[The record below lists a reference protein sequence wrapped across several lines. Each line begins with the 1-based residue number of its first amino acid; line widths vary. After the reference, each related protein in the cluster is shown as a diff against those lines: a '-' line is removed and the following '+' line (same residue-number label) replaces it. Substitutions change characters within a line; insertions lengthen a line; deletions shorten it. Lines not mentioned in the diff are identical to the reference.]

1 MKKLLLILGVCLVAF
16 SSCKKESSL
25 SKESSGSNTEDWTV
39 FTVGAGVPLSVQYD
53 GYDEYD
59 EYFDPSAFVFSLKQS
74 EKGATSISY
83 AFGGGLCLVNN
94 VEALGKIEDFDALS
108 YQREIV
114 LYTGACVVEKCVNYD
129 IYYGDISCTAYTAFI
144 IEDWETNVMLGR
156 YKLIQVKYPNG
167 EIYPEPID

>member
-39 FTVGAGVPLSVQYD
+39 FTVAYD
-53 GYDEYD
+53 APIEV
-59 EYFDPSAFVFSLKQS
+59 YFKDFLFYLKQS
-74 EKGATSISY
+74 SSGTTIVETNGSWGY
-83 AFGGGLCLVNN
+83 GGVCLVDN
-94 VEALGKIEDFDALS
+94 VEALGKIEDFDDLS
-108 YQREIV
+108 YQERIL
-114 LYTGACVVEKCVNYD
+114 LYDGACAVEKFVCYKYDYNYGGFN
-129 IYYGDISCTAYTAFI
+129 YNEPYTAYTAFI
-144 IEDWETNVMLGR
+144 IEDWETNAMLGR

>member
-53 GYDEYD
+53 GCNNEYL
-59 EYFDPSAFVFSLKQS
+59 YPSPFVFSLVQS
-74 EKGATSISY
+74 EKGATSIIS

-114 LYTGACVVEKCVNYD
+114 LYTGACVVEKCVNYRILYD
-129 IYYGDISCTAYTAFI
+129 DMPCTAYTAFI